1 MSKSPSLPNLE
12 YLKYIEPHLAT
23 KILEFILK
31 INQDEELKTLYKTLT
46 VKTKNFSKIN
56 SEKFLSES
64 ESTTLKEN
72 TDKEIKD
79 YEENLRGFLNLS
91 ENCEKQ
97 KTYDLN
103 FFSLGKKIIEQTP
116 PVDIIKFSNL
126 LFDTGD
132 FANASTILN
141 SFSIFHENN
150 VKTKS
155 KAIYALYLLYSLRIF
170 SQEKVED
177 IPNIFSKIVKGIDQL
192 KNIFDS
198 RFKKTDFDSVDREQI
213 DFREI
218 LLYRGYLL
226 HWALFLVKYDM
237 TLFLDTLF
245 DDKYFSLI
253 ESSFIYLI
261 KYLIVFAI
269 INGNRKFIYK
279 LKEAISK
286 KRNFIANNRDC
297 FILLLEDILIYYN
310 SKNAKKNLED
320 CKNLMKNDYF
330 MYEYIETFDKRIK
343 EFMVENYLILNES
356 IDIEEIK
363 FILDEEKD
371 ENAKKI
377 LVEKI
382 KYLYPSAEI
391 KETDK
396 KLEYELTDDEI
407 NELYRIKTEDM
418 YSITKNMV
426 EFFKQNKNN

>member
-64 ESTTLKEN
+64 ESATLKEN

-79 YEENLRGFLNLS
+79 YEENIRGFLNLA

>member
-1 MSKSPSLPNLE
+1 
-12 YLKYIEPHLAT
+12 
-23 KILEFILK
+23 
-31 INQDEELKTLYKTLT
+31 
-46 VKTKNFSKIN
+46 
-56 SEKFLSES
+56 
-64 ESTTLKEN
+64 
-72 TDKEIKD
+72 
-79 YEENLRGFLNLS
+79 
-91 ENCEKQ
+91 
-97 KTYDLN
+97 
-103 FFSLGKKIIEQTP
+103 
-116 PVDIIKFSNL
+116 
-126 LFDTGD
+126 
-132 FANASTILN
+132 
-141 SFSIFHENN
+141 
-150 VKTKS
+150 
-155 KAIYALYLLYSLRIF
+155 
-170 SQEKVED
+170 
-177 IPNIFSKIVKGIDQL
+177 
-192 KNIFDS
+192 
-198 RFKKTDFDSVDREQI
+198 
-213 DFREI
+213 
-218 LLYRGYLL
+218 
-226 HWALFLVKYDM
+226 M

-396 KLEYELTDDEI
+396 KLEYEFTDDEI

>member
-64 ESTTLKEN
+64 ESAKLKEN

-79 YEENLRGFLNLS
+79 YEENIRGFLNLA

-132 FANASTILN
+132 FAKASTILN

-237 TLFLDTLF
+237 TLFLGTLF

>member
-297 FILLLEDILIYYN
+297 FILLLEDNLIYYN

>member
-64 ESTTLKEN
+64 ELATLKEN

-79 YEENLRGFLNLS
+79 YEENIRGFLNLA